1 MFLEDEDQHKHQYGD
16 LLGIYGVSLFPS
28 TVRGMF
34 STGKGQLLHIVFRRL
49 TLGTVLG
56 NIARQE
62 RKVVEVATIFK
73 GNGLKVLRTS

>member
-1 MFLEDEDQHKHQYGD
+1 MEDGDQHKHQYGD

-34 STGKGQLLHIVFRRL
+34 SAEKGQILCIVFRRL

-56 NIARQE
+56 NMTRQE

-73 GNGLKVLRTS
+73 GNGMKVPRTS